1 MRVYSVRTPA
11 CRTLHHERTAVW
23 NCLELFETRLD
34 APAGYLSLKK
44 AWNCLILAWN
54 CLELFETRLELGR
67 NCLRLA
73 WNCLELLETRLE
85 LVWNFLNLAWN
96 SLGTA

>member
-1 MRVYSVRTPA
+1 MEGAPKALTVCALASERIIVRASNPGQ
-11 CRTLHHERTAVW
+11 
-23 NCLELFETRLD
+23 FEQDGGLGGLGGGAGPDGGLRTRLD
-34 APAGYLSLKK
+34 A
-44 AWNCLILAWN
+44 W
-54 CLELFETRLELGR
+54 